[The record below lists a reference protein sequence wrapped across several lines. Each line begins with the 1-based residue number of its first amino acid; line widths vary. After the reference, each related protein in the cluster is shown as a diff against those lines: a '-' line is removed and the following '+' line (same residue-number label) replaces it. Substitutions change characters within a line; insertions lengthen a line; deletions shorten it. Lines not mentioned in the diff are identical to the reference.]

1 MKNSKCKIELF
12 LTALLL
18 FACAVCAAEPEFVDV
33 FKPGKDADG
42 YPAIRIPSVIV
53 AKIGTV
59 LAFAEG
65 RQTLRDQSVNKIV
78 LKRSSDGGRTWGAIE
93 TIAADG
99 ENSLNNPCAVVEQST
114 GRVILMYQFY
124 PAGLSEKNAKLVPG
138 VDGAAVLR
146 NFVMHSDDNGATWSK
161 PLDITKSAKRPERV
175 TTLAS
180 GPGIGIQLLRG
191 AHAGRLLI
199 PFNEGPYY
207 HWNVYAVFSDDK
219 GETWRMGEVAP
230 GAHVANPKGGAAGA
244 EISLV
249 NEVQFVELSDGS
261 VMLNSRRWAGKP
273 VRKTA
278 VSANGGETWSAIV
291 DAPELID
298 PGCMGSILRYRFAEK
313 DKPGVLLYSGP
324 DSTKRA
330 NGTVYASFDD
340 GKSWPVK
347 RVLAP
352 GAFAY
357 SVLTVLS
364 DGTIGCLYEADDY
377 KRIVFARFSLE
388 WVTEKK

>member
-1 MKNSKCKIELF
+1 MCSSVAKL
-12 LTALLL
+12 ALLL
-18 FACAVCAAEPEFVDV
+18 TACVACAAEPEFVDV

-42 YPAIRIPSVIV
+42 YPAIRIPSLIV
-53 AKIGTV
+53 AKNGTV

-65 RQTLRDQSVNKIV
+65 RQSLRDQSANKIV
-78 LKRSSDGGRTWGAIE
+78 LKRSSDNGKTWSAIE

-99 ENSLNNPCAVVEQST
+99 ENCLNNPCAVVEQVT
-114 GRVILMYQFY
+114 GRIFLMYQFY
-124 PAGLSEKNAKLVPG
+124 PAGLSEKNAMLLPG
-138 VDGAAVLR
+138 VDGPNVLR

-180 GPGIGIQLLRG
+180 GPGIGIQLTRG

-207 HWNVYAVFSDDK
+207 HWNVYAVFSDDE
-219 GETWRMGEVAP
+219 GETWRMGDVAP

-273 VRKTA
+273 VRKTS
-278 VSANGGETWSAIV
+278 VSANGGETWLPIT
-291 DAPELID
+291 DAPELND
-298 PGCMGSILRYRFAEK
+298 PGCMGSILRYRFAQG
-313 DKPGVLLYSGP
+313 DSPGVLLYSGS
-324 DSTKRA
+324 DSSKRA
-330 NGTVYASFDD
+330 NGTIYASFDD
-340 GKSWPVK
+340 GKTWPAK
-347 RVLAP
+347 RVLVP

-357 SVLTVLS
+357 SVLTVLP
-364 DGTIGCLYEADDY
+364 DGTAGCLYEADDY
-377 KRIVFARFSLE
+377 KRIVFARFSLG
-388 WVTEKK
+388 WIIVEK